1 MKDVGANM
9 MTFEILKIIKFMLH
23 HGFYVSL
30 QELKNIAVPMIN
42 LLNGSND
49 NYYTGEGELEDQT
62 QFLSVKRYFSSG
74 DNDIIVMCKCLICE
88 NLLLISN
95 LENDGKTQI
104 FLSKFKSDMD
114 M

>member
-1 MKDVGANM
+1 M
-9 MTFEILKIIKFMLH
+9 MTFEILKIIRFMLH

-30 QELKNIAVPMIN
+30 QELKEVAIPMIN

-49 NYYTGEGELEDQT
+49 KYNLGDGESEELSEHV
-62 QFLSVKRYFSSG
+62 SVKRYFSSG
-74 DNDIIVMCKCLICE
+74 DNDIIVLCKCLICE

-104 FLSKFKSDMD
+104 FLSKFKSDLD
-114 M
+114 MLLLQK